1 MYIEGDIVSCF
12 LIVIT
17 VIVIDTAFLHSL
29 MFSSIRPKNLTSTR
43 GVSAGVKVKLKFKE
57 F

>member
-1 MYIEGDIVSCF
+1 LSFIF

-17 VIVIDTAFLHSL
+17 VIVIDPVVNYSLFLYEAKEL
-29 MFSSIRPKNLTSTR
+29 DDKQ
-43 GVSAGVKVKLKFKE
+43 GVSAVVKVKLKFIE

>member
-17 VIVIDTAFLHSL
+17 VIVIDPVVNYSLFLYKAKELDVDQGCVS
-29 MFSSIRPKNLTSTR
+29 R
-43 GVSAGVKVKLKFKE
+43 GESQVKIQE